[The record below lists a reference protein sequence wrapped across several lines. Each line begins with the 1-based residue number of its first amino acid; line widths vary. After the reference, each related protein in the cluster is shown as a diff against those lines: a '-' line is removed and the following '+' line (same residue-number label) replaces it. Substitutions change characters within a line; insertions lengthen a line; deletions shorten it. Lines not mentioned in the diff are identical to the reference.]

1 MLRTKLKCI
10 TRFDITVGAKMGKDR
25 VPVLLN
31 RAKGVNEEKG
41 TNSSEADVLVLSIA
55 GLAKKKEKGRGR
67 RRITYLDFSLKHDL
81 VPIK

>member
-1 MLRTKLKCI
+1 
-10 TRFDITVGAKMGKDR
+10 MGKDR

-55 GLAKKKEKGRGR
+55 GLAKKKER
-67 RRITYLDFSLKHDL
+67 REEAEGELLIWIFPWSMT
-81 VPIK
+81 

>member
-41 TNSSEADVLVLSIA
+41 TSSSEADVLVLSIA